1 MKKYGYDKAGR
12 STSSKSIFLVSDMHC
27 GAVSAIMWEPRGD
40 RRQRAKHRRL
50 KDFWLSMPDQLKNK
64 TPTALVLN
72 GEPINGPS
80 KKQNGAENWTSDT
93 NMQLDDAERLIKTL
107 PYKNIILTRG
117 SGYHS
122 SDGQTNWE
130 ETLARKLPNVIK
142 YVGMFGSALSEHEE
156 GKTFAKVDDNSRL
169 EGKAYGSQHT
179 DFYLWIGIQDKIF
192 SITHHI
198 GFSRWQQYRTT
209 GIASEMANID
219 HMRGR
224 YFPENMNCTQVIRS
238 HVHYLV
244 HVEYGSQH
252 GATTPCWKLPD
263 GFMFRGGMAA
273 TNTHIGG
280 LEILIEPNGKVEY
293 NKIMMENVDYPKYEI
308 VWL

>member
-1 MKKYGYDKAGR
+1 
-12 STSSKSIFLVSDMHC
+12 MHC
-27 GAVSAIMWEPRGD
+27 GAVSAIMWEPRGN
-40 RRQRAKHRRL
+40 RRQRRKHRKL
-50 KDFWLSMPDQLKNK
+50 KDFWMSMPDQLKNK
-64 TPTALVLN
+64 TPTCLVIN

-80 KKQNGAENWTSDT
+80 KKQNGAENWTSDI
-93 NMQLDDAERLIKTL
+93 NLQLDDAERLIKAL
-107 PYKNIILTRG
+107 PYKNILLTRG
-117 SGYHS
+117 SSYHS

-130 ETLARKLPNVIK
+130 EDLARRLPDVIK
-142 YVGMFGSALSEHEE
+142 YVGMFGNALDEHPE
-156 GKTFAKVDDNSRL
+156 GKSYSKINDNNRLDGKVYSN
-169 EGKAYGSQHT
+169 QHT

-224 YFPENMNCTQVIRS
+224 YFPANMNCTQVIRS

-280 LEILIEPNGKVEY
+280 LEILIEQNGKVEY
-293 NKIMMENVDYPKYEI
+293 NKIMMENEDYPKYSI